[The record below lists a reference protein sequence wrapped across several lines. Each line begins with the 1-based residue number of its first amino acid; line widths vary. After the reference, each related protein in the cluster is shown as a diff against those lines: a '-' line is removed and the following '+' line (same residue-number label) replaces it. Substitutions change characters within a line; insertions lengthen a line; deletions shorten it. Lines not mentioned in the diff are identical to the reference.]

1 LINQQSLQLK
11 QLKINIHISLESSF
25 SFFEGLMRSTKK
37 IMKTKFL
44 LSLITLFVIVI
55 AADAQVLTQKNLSLQ
70 GAKKIVAEAV
80 KYAQSVNA
88 PGGSIA
94 VVDAGG
100 NLIYLEKLDG
110 TFAAAAEVSIKKAN
124 TAATFKAPSSKLENS
139 INGGRDALITV
150 GHTFLQ
156 GGVPII
162 IDGQVIGAI
171 GVSGSASA
179 QQDED
184 IANAGVKA
192 QL

>member
-1 LINQQSLQLK
+1 
-11 QLKINIHISLESSF
+11 
-25 SFFEGLMRSTKK
+25 MKK
-37 IMKTKFL
+37 IFL
-44 LSLITLFVIVI
+44 II
-55 AADAQVLTQKNLSLQ
+55 AAALIMNAAFSQVITQKNLSLD
-70 GAKKIVAEAV
+70 GAKKIVVEAV
-80 KYAQSVNA
+80 QYAKSVNA

-100 NLIYLEKLDG
+100 NLIYLERLDN

-124 TAATFKAPSSKLENS
+124 TAALFKAPSSKLENS

-156 GGVPII
+156 GGVPVI
-162 IDGQVIGAI
+162 IDGEVVGAI

-192 QL
+192 KIE

>member
-1 LINQQSLQLK
+1 
-11 QLKINIHISLESSF
+11 
-25 SFFEGLMRSTKK
+25 MKK
-37 IMKTKFL
+37 IFFIIAST
-44 LSLITLFVIVI
+44 LILN
-55 AADAQVLTQKNLSLQ
+55 AAFSQVLTQKNISLE

-80 KYAQSVNA
+80 GYAKSVNA

-100 NLIYLEKLDG
+100 NLIYLEKLDN

-124 TAATFKAPSSKLENS
+124 TAAIFKAPSSKLENS

-162 IDGQVIGAI
+162 IDGQVVGAI

-192 QL
+192 KLIN